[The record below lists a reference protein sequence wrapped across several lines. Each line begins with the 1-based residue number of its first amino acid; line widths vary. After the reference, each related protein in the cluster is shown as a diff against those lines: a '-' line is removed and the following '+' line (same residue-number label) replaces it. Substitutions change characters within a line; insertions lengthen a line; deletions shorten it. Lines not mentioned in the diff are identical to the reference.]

1 LKMYKADWNIAYYRY
16 GRPCTSAKVHMYDE
30 WDWKT
35 Q

>member
-1 LKMYKADWNIAYYRY
+1 MYKADWNIAYYRY